1 MEFWEKTTTTTK
13 KIHLEATWGAATEIT
28 NVLSWTSALFIRNCL
43 HAHGTPQKAAHW
55 GKRFSFLGM
64 STTKCL
70 PLSVCSVHLYVVAKC
85 YITRQKE
92 DTLGQRGEAP

>member
-43 HAHGTPQKAAHW
+43 HAHGTPQEA
-55 GKRFSFLGM
+55 
-64 STTKCL
+64 
-70 PLSVCSVHLYVVAKC
+70 V
-85 YITRQKE
+85 I
-92 DTLGQRGEAP
+92 GENVLVFWE